1 MELTDDI
8 PTTKNI
14 GTRMEV
20 AMGLAKK
27 TSGGIT
33 KDGLVIQGSCV
44 RSKKAV
50 DAAKDRYG
58 KSKHPLKPKEKS
70 KKKAVNKS
78 TQKNKNR

>member
-1 MELTDDI
+1 MELTDD
-8 PTTKNI
+8 TSMKTI

-50 DAAKDRYG
+50 DAAKERYG
-58 KSKHPLKPKEKS
+58 KSKHPLKPKGKKP

-78 TQKNKNR
+78 TQKSQ